1 MEDTLNFQRLG
12 APNLKLSRNTPLSLL
27 IVSVK
32 YKAALYNGCPRTH
45 NYEAVILPLLLCF
58 SLSTL
63 LPYFLSLPVD
73 KRTHAFVWV
82 RRQEKH
88 QSCPIM
94 WELRPVQHRQISL
107 HPAVVSDS
115 SCLISTPNHSKGTDS
130 RVKTQLAC
138 WHHYHHS
145 GFWARSLLSFECHR
159 QWHCHITYKEAE
171 REGFHLRVHIFI
183 YFFAFVS

>member
-1 MEDTLNFQRLG
+1 MEGTFNCQRLG
-12 APNLKLSRNTPLSLL
+12 AHNLKVSCNMPLSLL
-27 IVSVK
+27 IISVK
-32 YKAALYNGCPRTH
+32 YKPALCNDCPHTH
-45 NYEAVILPLLLCF
+45 SYEAVILPLLLCF
-58 SLSTL
+58 PLPTL

-73 KRTHAFVWV
+73 KCTHAFVWE

-94 WELRPVQHRQISL
+94 WEPRPVQHRQILL

-130 RVKTQLAC
+130 KFKTQLAC

-145 GFWARSLLSFECHR
+145 GFWALSLLSFWMS
-159 QWHCHITYKEAE
+159 QAE
-171 REGFHLRVHIFI
+171 TLSYSFFI
-183 YFFAFVS
+183 